1 MTKVVE
7 LHHRV
12 TRAATAPAY
21 VRFVSAATLAASI
34 DVAAVEEHLARYAV
48 SCPLCRAVDR
58 MGVAQH
64 LCGIEAA
71 DGADDSISVVLVV
84 CRRCGYL
91 MPLAADRV
99 VAPSALVAA

>member
-1 MTKVVE
+1 M
-7 LHHRV
+7 
-12 TRAATAPAY
+12 
-21 VRFVSAATLAASI
+21 SAATLAASI

-48 SCPLCRAVDR
+48 SCPLCKAVDR

-64 LCGIEAA
+64 ICGI
-71 DGADDSISVVLVV
+71 DSSDDASTSVAVVLVV

-99 VAPSALVAA
+99 TAAPLAA